1 MSHPCIAV
9 VQIQDSTEHTSGFT
23 RAAALYLTA
32 PGACPQ
38 DNAKHDKAIGDVYPK
53 CLFFFFQAEDG
64 IRDVAV
70 TGVQT
75 CALPIS
81 SGGRVLTGARSER
94 RGRVFADPCDRRVP
108 PHSPRVGSGP
118 RVAAGCAYRAPEWRH
133 GDRKSVV

>member
-1 MSHPCIAV
+1 MKPWI
-9 VQIQDSTEHTSGFT
+9 STSA
-23 RAAALYLTA
+23 R
-32 PGACPQ
+32 C
-38 DNAKHDKAIGDVYPK
+38 YPK

-133 GDRKSVV
+133 GGARRGPVPRGPPRLRRPRRPPRRGSALPPPPPRWIDRG